1 MAFRIFSAPIP
12 VTDGVTEEL
21 NAFLSQHRV
30 VNVSQHLMQ
39 VREQPYCVFVVE
51 YVGGS
56 SSGESSGRLSGG
68 GGSGKGGEQVD
79 YREKLGEVQFT
90 VYNVMRKCRN
100 TLAQEAGVSN
110 FTVMTNQQLCDIVL
124 LKPTSAAEMKKVNGV
139 GDNRYAKYG
148 ERLYAAYLEGVEAAK
163 EVEAAA
169 KKVEAS
175 SKGAGT
181 AEDGE
186 SSGSESEGGASSDAS
201 SGAGL

>member
-90 VYNVMRKCRN
+90 VYNALRKCRN
-100 TLAQEAGVSN
+100 SLAQEAGVSN

-148 ERLYAAYLEGVEAAK
+148 ERLYAAYLEGVAAAK
-163 EVEAAA
+163 E
-169 KKVEAS
+169 VEAS
-175 SKGAGT
+175 SKGAG
-181 AEDGE
+181 AASGGE
-186 SSGSESEGGASSDAS
+186 SSGSESEGASSDAS